1 MTRCGPLTNRCRAW
15 ERSDL
20 LAPLAVMLFAPL
32 FLTGGIGRF
41 DFWWWLTFN
50 VVVLVGLAALLDR
63 TFIPH
68 VRADLHE
75 RWGWKI
81 LGGLASAAV
90 LYGVFYLAGIVSR
103 QILPFAEEGIASVYD
118 YRQQAPLWRIAVLL
132 GLVIGPG
139 EELFW
144 RVFLQRR
151 LSVRYG
157 AWGGFGVMALL
168 YGGVHLF
175 SGNLMLTAAAL
186 VCGLIWGWLYLRYQ
200 SALLNMVSHTVWDLA
215 VFLIFPLTTVPS
227 G

>member
-68 VRADLHE
+68 LRADLRE

-90 LYGVFYLAGIVSR
+90 LYG
-103 QILPFAEEGIASVYD
+103 
-118 YRQQAPLWRIAVLL
+118 LL
-132 GLVIGPG
+132 GTCKLQGVNGEAWLRDVLVRLPNHPTDRLAELTPRLWKPSAPG
-139 EELFW
+139 
-144 RVFLQRR
+144 
-151 LSVRYG
+151 
-157 AWGGFGVMALL
+157 
-168 YGGVHLF
+168 
-175 SGNLMLTAAAL
+175 
-186 VCGLIWGWLYLRYQ
+186 
-200 SALLNMVSHTVWDLA
+200 
-215 VFLIFPLTTVPS
+215 
-227 G
+227 